1 MSNSSKISSEDVV
14 EYLKENPDFFNLN
27 PESLS
32 QINLKHE
39 SGDAISLIEKQIIEL
54 RKSSDQANKHLIQ
67 ILENAKRNE
76 KLFLLSR
83 EIILSLLASS
93 TIDDTVNELESYF
106 INSFNTDACKV
117 IFFSED
123 KKRFGKERVTSPD
136 LATDLFRDQFK
147 DKDIIQGGISFEIS
161 NFVFGAKAQIQ
172 EAAICKLE
180 CSTVTGIFA
189 IGSKSLGRYSSE
201 KDNLF
206 LLFIVSAL
214 SKFIDRIILSKSY
227 AKGNK

>member
-54 RKSSDQANKHLIQ
+54 RKSSDEANQQLIQ

-83 EIILSLLASS
+83 
-93 TIDDTVNELESYF
+93 
-106 INSFNTDACKV
+106 
-117 IFFSED
+117 
-123 KKRFGKERVTSPD
+123 
-136 LATDLFRDQFK
+136 
-147 DKDIIQGGISFEIS
+147 
-161 NFVFGAKAQIQ
+161 
-172 EAAICKLE
+172 
-180 CSTVTGIFA
+180 
-189 IGSKSLGRYSSE
+189 
-201 KDNLF
+201 NLF
-206 LLFIVSAL
+206 IFIKVE
-214 SKFIDRIILSKSY
+214 
-227 AKGNK
+227 

>member
-1 MSNSSKISSEDVV
+1 M
-14 EYLKENPDFFNLN
+14 
-27 PESLS
+27 
-32 QINLKHE
+32 
-39 SGDAISLIEKQIIEL
+39 
-54 RKSSDQANKHLIQ
+54 
-67 ILENAKRNE
+67 
-76 KLFLLSR
+76 
-83 EIILSLLASS
+83 
-93 TIDDTVNELESYF
+93 
-106 INSFNTDACKV
+106 

-123 KKRFGKERVTSPD
+123 EERFGKERVTSPD

-147 DKDIIQGGISFEIS
+147 DKDIIQGGISPEIS
-161 NFVFGAKAQIQ
+161 NFVFGAKAKIQ

-189 IGSKSLGRYSSE
+189 IGSKALGRYSSE

-227 AKGNK
+227 ANRNN

>member
-1 MSNSSKISSEDVV
+1 MSNSSKISSEEVV

-27 PESLS
+27 PESLN

-54 RKSSDQANKHLIQ
+54 RKSSEQANKHLIQ

-83 EIILSLLASS
+83 EIILGLLASS

-123 KKRFGKERVTSPD
+123 EKRFGKERVTSPD
-136 LATDLFRDQFK
+136 LATDLFRDQF
-147 DKDIIQGGISFEIS
+147 
-161 NFVFGAKAQIQ
+161 
-172 EAAICKLE
+172 
-180 CSTVTGIFA
+180 TVTGIFA